1 MNLTPSFSD
10 KNFIAKCEEYL
21 NIFDKNEEDRENE
34 ESKFGQFS
42 SEQTADIHSEFLSN
56 FAGLK

>member
-1 MNLTPSFSD
+1 LNLTPSFSD

-34 ESKFGQFS
+34 ESKFG
-42 SEQTADIHSEFLSN
+42 
-56 FAGLK
+56 